1 MDIISNF
8 LKAGNFNLSQTTINE
23 GFAMYAIIKA
33 SGQQFKVQE
42 GDIICFDKMNLEPKA
57 AVEFKEV
64 LALDNGELTVGVP
77 FVEGAVV
84 KGEVINE
91 GRDKKV
97 IIYKKRRRK
106 DSKLKRGFRRDF
118 TRVRIT

>member
-1 MDIISNF
+1 
-8 LKAGNFNLSQTTINE
+8 
-23 GFAMYAIIKA
+23 MYAIIKA

-42 GDIICFDKMNLEPKA
+42 GDIICFDNMGLEPKA

-64 LALDNGELTVGVP
+64 LAFENNGELTIGAP

-97 IIYKKRRRK
+97 IIFKKRRRK

-118 TRVRIT
+118 TRVRITKIA

>member
-1 MDIISNF
+1 
-8 LKAGNFNLSQTTINE
+8 
-23 GFAMYAIIKA
+23 MYAIIKA
-33 SGQQFKVQE
+33 SGQQFKVKE
-42 GDIICFDKMNLEPKA
+42 GDIVCFDNMDLEPKSE
-57 AVEFKEV
+57 VEFKEV
-64 LALDNGELTVGVP
+64 LALDNEGQMTIGTP
-77 FVEGAVV
+77 FIEGAVV

-118 TRVRIT
+118 TRVRITSVA